1 MGKRKELSVEERS
14 EIIYLRRT
22 GMTMREIGRK
32 VGCSASCV
40 CKTLQRY
47 SECYSLQARPRSGRP
62 NVMTR
67 KDQRYAMI
75 TVKRDRFKTIPIL
88 QEEMLCGKNKKE
100 TVSQSTLRKALKKYQ
115 LNGRVAAKKPFLR
128 KPNIAKRLAFAK
140 EHVNWSEADWGR
152 VLFTDESKFEFFGNK
167 RRTFVRRFPNERFQK
182 YCLKPTVKHGGGNVM
197 VWGGISV
204 RGVSRLK
211 LIVGKMDAAA
221 YKKILQHNVIPDG
234 KKLLGKGF
242 ILQQDN
248 DPKHAANIVKRYLNS
263 KEIDGDKLLNTI

>member
-1 MGKRKELSVEERS
+1 
-14 EIIYLRRT
+14 
-22 GMTMREIGRK
+22 
-32 VGCSASCV
+32 
-40 CKTLQRY
+40 
-47 SECYSLQARPRSGRP
+47 
-62 NVMTR
+62 
-67 KDQRYAMI
+67 
-75 TVKRDRFKTIPIL
+75 
-88 QEEMLCGKNKKE
+88 
-100 TVSQSTLRKALKKYQ
+100 
-115 LNGRVAAKKPFLR
+115 
-128 KPNIAKRLAFAK
+128 
-140 EHVNWSEADWGR
+140 
-152 VLFTDESKFEFFGNK
+152 
-167 RRTFVRRFPNERFQK
+167 
-182 YCLKPTVKHGGGNVM
+182 M